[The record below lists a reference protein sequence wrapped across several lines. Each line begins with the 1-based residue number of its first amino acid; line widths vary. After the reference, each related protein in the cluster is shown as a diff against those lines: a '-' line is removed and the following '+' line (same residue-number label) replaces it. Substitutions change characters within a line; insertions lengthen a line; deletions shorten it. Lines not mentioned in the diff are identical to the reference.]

1 MICRYLPKGLG
12 DAESGGE
19 GNELGDRRTEI
30 PRPWLSAP
38 RSGKN
43 RPGTVESYE
52 DADPRLRLSRAQ
64 SEALGAITR
73 GEPIATIAARYKVS
87 PNRIRRWL
95 KSPAFRKAVA
105 AEIAQPTS
113 ARFRLQIV
121 LRGVREANRV
131 RRERAETKEL
141 EARDERS

>member
-1 MICRYLPKGLG
+1 LDDSR
-12 DAESGGE
+12 AEK
-19 GNELGDRRTEI
+19 

-38 RSGKN
+38 RSGRD
-43 RPGTVESYE
+43 RPETVESYK

-73 GEPIATIAARYKVS
+73 GDPIATIAVRYRVS
-87 PNRIRRWL
+87 PNRIRRWR
-95 KSPAFRKAVA
+95 KSPVFLKAVA
-105 AEIAQPTS
+105 AEISHPTS
-113 ARFRLQIV
+113 AGFHLQIV